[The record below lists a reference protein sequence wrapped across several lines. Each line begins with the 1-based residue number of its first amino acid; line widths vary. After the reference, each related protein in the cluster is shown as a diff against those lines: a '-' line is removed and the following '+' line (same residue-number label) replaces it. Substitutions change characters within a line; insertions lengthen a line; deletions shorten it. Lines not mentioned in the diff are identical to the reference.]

1 MPNRCSPLHFSFG
14 VIVESILSIMFNQ
27 KKITMKN
34 LSVTNFLKYFTVTL
48 LLSCFQL
55 ISMGQDGGTTSTT
68 VKTTTTE
75 HSEWYT
81 APWVWVVGGIIV
93 VLLLVAI
100 ISSGRSSS
108 SRTTVTDTGAGT
120 RTITTDS
127 D

>member
-1 MPNRCSPLHFSFG
+1 M
-14 VIVESILSIMFNQ
+14 LSIMFNQ
-27 KKITMKN
+27 KKITMKK
-34 LSVTNFLKYFTVTL
+34 LSVINFLKYFTVTL

-55 ISMGQDGGTTSTT
+55 ICLGQDSGTTSTT

-75 HSEWYT
+75 HREWYT
-81 APWVWVVGGIIV
+81 VPWVWIVGGVIV
-93 VLLLVAI
+93 ILLLVAI
-100 ISSGRSSS
+100 LSSGRSS

>member
-1 MPNRCSPLHFSFG
+1 
-14 VIVESILSIMFNQ
+14 
-27 KKITMKN
+27 MKN
-34 LSVTNFLKYFTVTL
+34 FRTINFLKYFIAAL

-55 ISMGQDGGTTSTT
+55 ISLAQDSGTTSTT

-75 HSEWYT
+75 HREWYT
-81 APWVWVVGGIIV
+81 IPWVWVVGGIVV

-100 ISSGRSSS
+100 ISSGRGSS
-108 SRTTVTDTGAGT
+108 SRTTITDTGAGT